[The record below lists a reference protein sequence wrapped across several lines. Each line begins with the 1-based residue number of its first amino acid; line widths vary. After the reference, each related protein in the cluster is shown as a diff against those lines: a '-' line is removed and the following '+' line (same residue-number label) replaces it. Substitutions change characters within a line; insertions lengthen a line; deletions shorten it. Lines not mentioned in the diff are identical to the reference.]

1 MRNERLTKRLGNVGK
16 IGGKWGEKSAEGCG
30 LLTHSFRMPF
40 VTRVMRT
47 YVLVYR
53 EKIEIVI
60 MVIKTFN

>member
-40 VTRVMRT
+40 VMRT
-47 YVLVYR
+47 YVLVYT
-53 EKIEIVI
+53 EKMELVI
-60 MVIKTFN
+60 MVN